1 MEKNILRC
9 RIICFFT
16 LHIPTTVLLLF
27 FHHLSYRVFSHMLP
41 YIIFYSQFPNTYQAV
56 RVVNGPSDWNNGAD
70 LLYVEWCTGEQELYN
85 MTVDPHQTRNL
96 VGPAFLETISAS
108 DHDDIFPLLHKL
120 NKVLSKLGDCAGSEC
135 YQLEDDHFKQSLID
149 EHTSITSNSR
159 RTLLS
164 TIEHMKSSI
173 RNRIPCH
180 NPPNMTASNINQRRK
195 FFAYDLPVP
204 YPFQFGFSFS
214 DGDDVDEDLLK
225 IWNDYEHYFH

>member
-1 MEKNILRC
+1 MSFLIL
-9 RIICFFT
+9 
-16 LHIPTTVLLLF
+16 PN
-27 FHHLSYRVFSHMLP
+27 
-41 YIIFYSQFPNTYQAV
+41 IIFCSQFPNTYQAV

-85 MTVDPHQTRNL
+85 MTADPHQARNL
-96 VGPAFLETISAS
+96 VDPAFLETITSF
-108 DHDDIFPLLHKL
+108 DHDNIFPLLHKL
-120 NKVLSKLGDCAGSEC
+120 NKVLSKLGDCVGSEC
-135 YQLEDDHFKQSLID
+135 YQLEDDHFEQSLID
-149 EHTSITSNSR
+149 EQISTSNSR

-204 YPFQFGFSFS
+204 YPFQNGFPFS
-214 DGDDVDEDLLK
+214 DGTDVDEDLLK
-225 IWNDYEHYFH
+225 TWNDYEHYFH